1 MESKTRVYS
10 YCKKPTLD
18 CQVRE
23 FWREALTS
31 WVDALLLVELFRR
44 SRLNVMA
51 NRILPAKGL
60 KQGQIG
66 GKFCVAE
73 CYPPF

>member
-1 MESKTRVYS
+1 VKLKQADEV
-10 YCKKPTLD
+10 LG
-18 CQVRE
+18 VRIVGGL
-23 FWREALTS
+23 REALTS
-31 WVDALLLVELFRR
+31 WADASLLVELFRR

-66 GKFCVAE
+66 GKLCVAE
-73 CYPPF
+73 CYTPF